1 MPHTLPMS
9 ARWVVLFLSLLLGLQ
24 PVATDLY
31 LPALPAMTLDLGAS
45 LSQAQLTLTA
55 MLLAFGFSQLVWG
68 PVSDRWGRRPVLI
81 LGMGLF
87 ALAALGSVWAQTMD
101 SLIVWRAL
109 QGVAM
114 GATVVGAR
122 AIVRDLYGPVDAARA
137 MSKGLTGLGVI
148 ACITAPLGG
157 WLSDQWGWRMA
168 LASLAV
174 FAAVTCVLLVWRFEE
189 TLRQRNPQALQWRVL
204 VRTWRSIGA
213 HPTFWAY
220 ALLTTTSYCGLFT
233 FLAASSFVF
242 IDVLGE
248 SNTAYGLWVT
258 TMSMAYIVGTFGCRR
273 LIVRWGMQRTVAA
286 AGALTLLSG
295 GTMAALAWA
304 GVHSVWAIMLP
315 LYGFM
320 LAHGVHQPCGQS
332 GSLSPFPQA
341 AGAASSL
348 SGFMMMLAAFG
359 VGTWLGVQLASHGGG
374 SVLPLTNGMGFWSVL
389 IAATAW
395 TVVQRHGQLSRT

>member
-1 MPHTLPMS
+1 MPHTSPMS

-31 LPALPAMTLDLGAS
+31 LPALPALTQDLGAS
-45 LSQAQLTLTA
+45 MSQAQLTLTA

-87 ALAALGSVWAQTMD
+87 ALAALGSVWAASVQT
-101 SLIVWRAL
+101 LIVWRAL

-114 GATVVGAR
+114 GAAVMGAR
-122 AIVRDLYGPVDAARA
+122 AIVRDVFNPVDAARA

-157 WLSDQWGWRMA
+157 WLSDQWGWRHA
-168 LASLAV
+168 LSALAV
-174 FAAVTCVLLVWRFEE
+174 FGAVTCLLLVWRFEE

-204 VRTWRSIGA
+204 GRTWRTIGS

-248 SNTAYGLWVT
+248 SKTAYGLWMT
-258 TMSMAYIVGTFGCRR
+258 SMSVAYIIGTFGCRR
-273 LIVRWGMQRTVAA
+273 LIVRWGVQRTVAV
-286 AGALTLLSG
+286 AGGLTLISG
-295 GTMAALAWA
+295 VTMAALAWA

-315 LYGFM
+315 FYGFM

-332 GSLSPFPQA
+332 GSVSPFPQA
-341 AGAASSL
+341 AGSASSL
-348 SGFMMMLAAFG
+348 SGFMMMVAAFG
-359 VGTWLGVQLASHGGG
+359 VGTWLGVQLSSHSGG
-374 SVLPLTNGMGFWSVL
+374 SVLPLTNGIGFWSVL

>member
-1 MPHTLPMS
+1 MPHTSPMS

-31 LPALPAMTLDLGAS
+31 LPALPALTQDLGANM
-45 LSQAQLTLTA
+45 SQAQLTLTA

-81 LGMGLF
+81 VGMGLF
-87 ALAALGSVWAQTMD
+87 ALAALGSVWAASVHT
-101 SLIVWRAL
+101 LIVWRAL

-114 GATVVGAR
+114 GAAVMGAR
-122 AIVRDLYGPVDAARA
+122 AIVRDVFNPVDAARA

-157 WLSDQWGWRMA
+157 WLSDQWGWRHA
-168 LASLAV
+168 LSALAV
-174 FAAVTCVLLVWRFEE
+174 FGAVTCLLLVWRFEE

-204 VRTWRSIGA
+204 GRTWRTIGS

-248 SNTAYGLWVT
+248 SKTAYGLWMT
-258 TMSMAYIVGTFGCRR
+258 SMSVAYIIGTFGCRR
-273 LIVRWGMQRTVAA
+273 LIVRWGVQRTVAV
-286 AGALTLLSG
+286 AGGLTLISG
-295 GTMAALAWA
+295 VTMAALAWA

-315 LYGFM
+315 FYGFM

-332 GSLSPFPQA
+332 GSVSPFPQA
-341 AGAASSL
+341 AGSASSL
-348 SGFMMMLAAFG
+348 SGFMMMVAAFG
-359 VGTWLGVQLASHGGG
+359 VGTWLGVQLSSHSGG
-374 SVLPLTNGMGFWSVL
+374 SVLPLTNSIGFWSVL

>member
-1 MPHTLPMS
+1 MS

-31 LPALPAMTLDLGAS
+31 LPALPALTLDLGAS
-45 LSQAQLTLTA
+45 MSQAQLTLTA

-81 LGMGLF
+81 AGMGLF

-101 SLIVWRAL
+101 GLIVWRAL

-114 GATVVGAR
+114 GAAVMGAR
-122 AIVRDLYGPVDAARA
+122 AIVRDLYQPVDAARA

-157 WLSDQWGWRMA
+157 WLSDQWGWRTA

-174 FAAVTCVLLVWRFEE
+174 FAALTCVLLVFRFEE
-189 TLRQRNPQALQWRVL
+189 TLRQRNTQALQWRVL
-204 VRTWRSIGA
+204 LRTWRSIGA

-248 SNTAYGLWVT
+248 SKTAYGLWLT
-258 TMSMAYIVGTFGCRR
+258 SMSVAYIVGTFGCRR
-273 LIVRWGMQRTVAA
+273 LIVRWGVQRTVAA
-286 AGALTLLSG
+286 AGALTLHSG
-295 GTMAALAWA
+295 GTMATLAWA

-332 GSLSPFPQA
+332 GAVSPFPQA

-348 SGFMMMLAAFG
+348 SGFMMMVAAFG
-359 VGTWLGVQLASHGGG
+359 VGSWLGLQLASHGGS

>member
-1 MPHTLPMS
+1 MPHTSPMS
-9 ARWVVLFLSLLLGLQ
+9 SRWVVLFLSLLLGLQ

-31 LPALPAMTLDLGAS
+31 LPALPALTLDLGAS

-87 ALAALGSVWAQTMD
+87 GLAALGSVWAQTMD
-101 SLIVWRAL
+101 SLIVWRVL

-114 GATVVGAR
+114 GAAVVGAR

-157 WLSDQWGWRMA
+157 WLSDQWSWRVA

-174 FAAVTCVLLVWRFEE
+174 FGALTCILLVWRFEE
-189 TLRQRNPQALQWRVL
+189 TLRQRNPQALQWGVL
-204 VRTWRSIGA
+204 WRTWRTIGA
-213 HPTFWAY
+213 HPSFWAY
-220 ALLTTTSYCGLFT
+220 ALLMTTSYCGLFT

-248 SNTAYGLWVT
+248 SKTAYGLWIT
-258 TMSMAYIVGTFGCRR
+258 SMSAAYIVGTFGCRR
-273 LIVRWGMQRTVAA
+273 LILRWGVQRTVAV
-286 AGALTLLSG
+286 AGGLTLISG
-295 GTMAALAWA
+295 GTMAILAWA

-315 LYGFM
+315 LFGFM

-332 GSLSPFPQA
+332 GAVSPFPQA

-348 SGFMMMLAAFG
+348 SGFMMMVAAFG

>member
-1 MPHTLPMS
+1 MPHTSPMT

-31 LPALPAMTLDLGAS
+31 LPALPALTRDLGAN

-68 PVSDRWGRRPVLI
+68 PVSDRWGRRPVLVV
-81 LGMGLF
+81 GMALF
-87 ALAALGSVWAQTMD
+87 ALGALGSVWAATVD

-114 GATVVGAR
+114 GAAVMGAR
-122 AIVRDLYGPVDAARA
+122 AIVRDLYNPIDAARA

-157 WLSDQWGWRMA
+157 WLSDQWGWRVA
-168 LASLAV
+168 LSALAV
-174 FAAVTCVLLVWRFEE
+174 FGAMTCVLLIWRFEE

-204 VRTWRSIGA
+204 VSTWRGIGQ

-220 ALLTTTSYCGLFT
+220 ATLTTASYCGLFT

-242 IDVLGE
+242 IGVLDE
-248 SNTAYGLWVT
+248 SKTAYGLWMT
-258 TMSMAYIVGTFGCRR
+258 SMSVAYIVGTLACRR
-273 LIVRWGMQRTVAA
+273 MVVRWGVQRSVAM
-286 AGALTLLSG
+286 AGGLTLFSGLS
-295 GTMAALAWA
+295 MAALAWA
-304 GVHSVWAIMLP
+304 EGGSVWAIMLP
-315 LYGFM
+315 FYGFM

-332 GSLSPFPQA
+332 GSVSPFPQA
-341 AGAASSL
+341 AGAASAL
-348 SGFMMMLAAFG
+348 SGFMMMVAAFG
-359 VGTWLGVQLASHGGG
+359 VGSWLGVSLDIAGAS
-374 SVLPLTNGMGFWSVL
+374 SVLPLTNGIGFWSVC
-389 IAATAW
+389 IATSAW
-395 TVVQRHGQLSRT
+395 TVVQRFGHLSRT

>member
-1 MPHTLPMS
+1 MPHTSPMS

-31 LPALPAMTLDLGAS
+31 LPALPALTQDLGAS
-45 LSQAQLTLTA
+45 MSQAQLTLTA

-87 ALAALGSVWAQTMD
+87 ALAALGSVWAASVQT
-101 SLIVWRAL
+101 LIIWRAL

-114 GATVVGAR
+114 GAAVMGAR
-122 AIVRDLYGPVDAARA
+122 AIVRDVFNPVDAARA

-157 WLSDQWGWRMA
+157 WLSDQWGWRHA
-168 LASLAV
+168 LSALAV
-174 FAAVTCVLLVWRFEE
+174 FGAVTCLLLVWRFEE

-204 VRTWRSIGA
+204 GRTWRTIGS

-248 SNTAYGLWVT
+248 SKTAYGLWMT
-258 TMSMAYIVGTFGCRR
+258 SMSVAYIIGTFGCRR
-273 LIVRWGMQRTVAA
+273 LIVRWGVQRTVAV
-286 AGALTLLSG
+286 AGGLTLISG
-295 GTMAALAWA
+295 ITMAALAWA

-315 LYGFM
+315 FYGFM

-332 GSLSPFPQA
+332 GSVSPFPQA
-341 AGAASSL
+341 AGSASSL
-348 SGFMMMLAAFG
+348 SGFMMMVAAFG
-359 VGTWLGVQLASHGGG
+359 VGTWLGVQLSSHSGG
-374 SVLPLTNGMGFWSVL
+374 SVLPLTNGIGFWSVL

>member
-1 MPHTLPMS
+1 MPHTHTMS

-31 LPALPAMTLDLGAS
+31 LPALPALTLDLGAS
-45 LSQAQLTLTA
+45 MSQAQLTLTA

-81 LGMGLF
+81 VGMGLF
-87 ALAALGSVWAQTMD
+87 ALAALGSVWAASVQT
-101 SLIVWRAL
+101 LIVWRAL

-114 GATVVGAR
+114 GAAVMGAR
-122 AIVRDLYGPVDAARA
+122 AIVRDVFNPVDAARA

-174 FAAVTCVLLVWRFEE
+174 FGALTCMLLVWRFEE

-204 VRTWRSIGA
+204 LRTWRSIGT

-248 SNTAYGLWVT
+248 SKTAYGLWLT
-258 TMSMAYIVGTFGCRR
+258 SMSVAYIIGTFGCRR
-273 LIVRWGMQRTVAA
+273 LIVRWGVQRTVAA

-315 LYGFM
+315 FYGFM

-332 GSLSPFPQA
+332 GSVSPFPQA
-341 AGAASSL
+341 AGSASSL
-348 SGFMMMLAAFG
+348 SGFMMMVAAFG
-359 VGTWLGVQLASHGGG
+359 VGTWLGVQLSSHSGG
-374 SVLPLTNGMGFWSVL
+374 SVLPLTNGIGFWSVL

>member
-1 MPHTLPMS
+1 MPHTSSMS

-31 LPALPAMTLDLGAS
+31 LPALPALTLDLGAS
-45 LSQAQLTLTA
+45 MSQAQLTLTA

-81 LGMGLF
+81 VGMGLF
-87 ALAALGSVWAQTMD
+87 ALAALGSVWAASVQT
-101 SLIVWRAL
+101 LIVWRAL

-114 GATVVGAR
+114 GAAVMGAR
-122 AIVRDLYGPVDAARA
+122 AIVRDVFNPVDAARA

-174 FAAVTCVLLVWRFEE
+174 FGALTCMLLVWRFEE

-204 VRTWRSIGA
+204 LRTWRSIGT

-248 SNTAYGLWVT
+248 SKTAYGLWLT
-258 TMSMAYIVGTFGCRR
+258 SMSVAYIIGTFGCRR
-273 LIVRWGMQRTVAA
+273 LIVRWGVQRTVAV
-286 AGALTLLSG
+286 AGGLTLISG

-315 LYGFM
+315 FYGFM

-332 GSLSPFPQA
+332 GSVSPFPQA
-341 AGAASSL
+341 AGSASSL
-348 SGFMMMLAAFG
+348 SGFMMMVAAFG
-359 VGTWLGVQLASHGGG
+359 VGTWLGVQLSSHGGG
-374 SVLPLTNGMGFWSVL
+374 SVLPLTNGIGFWSVL

>member
-1 MPHTLPMS
+1 MLHTSPMS

-31 LPALPAMTLDLGAS
+31 LPALPALTQDLGAS
-45 LSQAQLTLTA
+45 MSQAQLTLTA

-87 ALAALGSVWAQTMD
+87 ALAALGSVWAASVQT
-101 SLIVWRAL
+101 LIVWRAL

-114 GATVVGAR
+114 GAAVMGAR
-122 AIVRDLYGPVDAARA
+122 AIVRDLYSPVDAARA

-174 FAAVTCVLLVWRFEE
+174 FAALTCVLLVSRFEE
-189 TLRQRNPQALQWRVL
+189 TLRHRNPQALQWRVL
-204 VRTWRSIGA
+204 GRTWRTIGS

-248 SNTAYGLWVT
+248 SKTAYGLWMT
-258 TMSMAYIVGTFGCRR
+258 SMSVAYIIGTFGCRR
-273 LIVRWGMQRTVAA
+273 LIVRWGVQRTVTV
-286 AGALTLLSG
+286 AGGLTLISG
-295 GTMAALAWA
+295 VTMAALAWA

-315 LYGFM
+315 FYGFM

-332 GSLSPFPQA
+332 GSVSPFPQA
-341 AGAASSL
+341 AGSASSL
-348 SGFMMMLAAFG
+348 SGFMMMVAAFG
-359 VGTWLGVQLASHGGG
+359 VGTWLGVQLSSHSGG
-374 SVLPLTNGMGFWSVL
+374 SVLPLTNGIGFWSVL

>member
-1 MPHTLPMS
+1 MS

-31 LPALPAMTLDLGAS
+31 LPALPALTLDLGAS
-45 LSQAQLTLTA
+45 MSQAQLTLTA

-81 LGMGLF
+81 VGMGLF
-87 ALAALGSVWAQTMD
+87 ALAALGSVWAASVQT
-101 SLIVWRAL
+101 LIVWRAL

-114 GATVVGAR
+114 GAAVMGAR
-122 AIVRDLYGPVDAARA
+122 AIVRDVFNPVDAARA

-174 FAAVTCVLLVWRFEE
+174 FGALTCMLLVWRFEE

-204 VRTWRSIGA
+204 LRTWRSIGT

-248 SNTAYGLWVT
+248 SKTAYGLWLT
-258 TMSMAYIVGTFGCRR
+258 SMSVAYIIGTFGCRR
-273 LIVRWGMQRTVAA
+273 LIVRWGVQRTVAA

-315 LYGFM
+315 FYGFM

-332 GSLSPFPQA
+332 GSVSPFPQA
-341 AGAASSL
+341 AGSASSL
-348 SGFMMMLAAFG
+348 SGFMMMVAAFG
-359 VGTWLGVQLASHGGG
+359 VGTWLGVQLSSHSGG
-374 SVLPLTNGMGFWSVL
+374 SVLPLTNGIGFWSVL

>member
-1 MPHTLPMS
+1 MPHTTPMS
-9 ARWVVLFLSLLLGLQ
+9 TRWVVLFLSLLLGLQ

-31 LPALPAMTLDLGAS
+31 LPALPALTLDLGAS
-45 LSQAQLTLTA
+45 MTQAQLTLTA
-55 MLLAFGFSQLVWG
+55 MLLAFGLSQLVWG
-68 PVSDRWGRRPVLI
+68 PVSDRWGRKPVLI

-87 ALAALGSVWAQTMD
+87 ALAALGSVWAD
-101 SLIVWRAL
+101 SVDTLIVWRAL

-114 GATVVGAR
+114 GAAVMGAR
-122 AIVRDLYGPVDAARA
+122 AIVRDLYNPVDAARA

-148 ACITAPLGG
+148 ACIAAPLGG
-157 WLSDQWGWRMA
+157 WLSDQWGWRHTLSA
-168 LASLAV
+168 LAV
-174 FAAVTCVLLVWRFEE
+174 FGALTCLLLVWRFQE
-189 TLRQRNPQALQWRVL
+189 TLLQRNPRALEWRVL
-204 VRTWRSIGA
+204 GRTWRTIAA

-220 ALLTTTSYCGLFT
+220 SLLTTASYCGIFT

-248 SNTAYGLWVT
+248 SKTAYGLWIT
-258 TMSMAYIVGTFGCRR
+258 SMSVAYIFGTFGCRR
-273 LIVRWGMQRTVAA
+273 LITLWGVQRTVAM
-286 AGALTLLSG
+286 AGGLTLVSG

-320 LAHGVHQPCGQS
+320 VAHGVHQPCGQS
-332 GSLSPFPQA
+332 GSVSPFPQA

-348 SGFMMMLAAFG
+348 SGFMMMVAAFG
-359 VGTWLGVQLASHGGG
+359 VGTWLGFQLGDQSAG
-374 SVLPLTNGMGFWSVL
+374 SVLPLTNGIGFWSVL
-389 IAATAW
+389 IALAAW

>member
-1 MPHTLPMS
+1 MS

-31 LPALPAMTLDLGAS
+31 LPALPALTLDLGAS
-45 LSQAQLTLTA
+45 MSQAQLTLTA

-81 LGMGLF
+81 VGMGLF
-87 ALAALGSVWAQTMD
+87 ALAALGSVWAASVQT
-101 SLIVWRAL
+101 LIVWRAL

-114 GATVVGAR
+114 GAAVMGAR
-122 AIVRDLYGPVDAARA
+122 AIVRDVFNPVDAARA

-174 FAAVTCVLLVWRFEE
+174 FGALTCMLLVWRFDE

-204 VRTWRSIGA
+204 LRTWRSIGT

-248 SNTAYGLWVT
+248 SKTAYGLWLT
-258 TMSMAYIVGTFGCRR
+258 SMSVAYIIGTFGCRR
-273 LIVRWGMQRTVAA
+273 LIVRWGVQRTVAA

-315 LYGFM
+315 FYGFM

-332 GSLSPFPQA
+332 GSVSPFPQA
-341 AGAASSL
+341 AGSASSL
-348 SGFMMMLAAFG
+348 SGFMMMVAAFG
-359 VGTWLGVQLASHGGG
+359 VGTWLGVQLSSHSGG
-374 SVLPLTNGMGFWSVL
+374 SVLPLTNGIGFWSVL

>member
-1 MPHTLPMS
+1 MPHTSPMS

-31 LPALPAMTLDLGAS
+31 LPALPALTLDLGAS
-45 LSQAQLTLTA
+45 MSQAQLTLTA

-87 ALAALGSVWAQTMD
+87 AWGALGSVWAASVD

-114 GATVVGAR
+114 GAAVMGAR
-122 AIVRDLYGPVDAARA
+122 AIVRDLYQPVDAARA

-157 WLSDQWGWRMA
+157 WLSDQWGWRVA
-168 LASLAV
+168 LSALAV
-174 FAAVTCVLLVWRFEE
+174 FGALTCALLVWRFEE

-204 VRTWRSIGA
+204 GSTWRGIAA

-220 ALLTTTSYCGLFT
+220 ALLTTASYCGLFT

-242 IDVLGE
+242 IDVLGQ
-248 SNTAYGLWVT
+248 SKTAYGLWMT
-258 TMSMAYIVGTFGCRR
+258 SMSVAYIVGTFACRR
-273 LIVRWGMQRTVAA
+273 MVVRWGVQRSVAL
-286 AGALTLLSG
+286 AGGVTLLSG
-295 GTMAALAWA
+295 VTMTALAWW
-304 GVHSVWAIMLP
+304 GVNSVWAIMLP
-315 LYGFM
+315 FYGFM

-332 GSLSPFPQA
+332 GSVSPFPQA
-341 AGAASSL
+341 AGAASAL
-348 SGFMMMLAAFG
+348 SGFVMMVAAFG
-359 VGTWLGVQLASHGGG
+359 VGSWLGVSLG
-374 SVLPLTNGMGFWSVL
+374 SAGSGTVLPLTNGIGFWSVC
-389 IAATAW
+389 IAAAAW
-395 TVVQRHGQLSRT
+395 TVVQRFGHLPRT

>member
-1 MPHTLPMS
+1 MPHTSPMS

-31 LPALPAMTLDLGAS
+31 LPALPALTQDLGAS
-45 LSQAQLTLTA
+45 MSQAQLTLTA

-87 ALAALGSVWAQTMD
+87 ALAALGSVWAASVQT
-101 SLIVWRAL
+101 LIIWRAL

-114 GATVVGAR
+114 GAAVMGAR
-122 AIVRDLYGPVDAARA
+122 AIVRDVFNPVDAARA

-157 WLSDQWGWRMA
+157 WLSDQWGWRHA
-168 LASLAV
+168 LSALAV
-174 FAAVTCVLLVWRFEE
+174 FGAVTCLLLVWRFEE

-204 VRTWRSIGA
+204 GRTWRTIGS

-248 SNTAYGLWVT
+248 SKTAYGLWMT
-258 TMSMAYIVGTFGCRR
+258 SMSVAYIIGTFGCRR
-273 LIVRWGMQRTVAA
+273 LIVRWGVQRTVAV
-286 AGALTLLSG
+286 AGGLTLISG
-295 GTMAALAWA
+295 VTMAALAWA

-315 LYGFM
+315 FYGFM

-332 GSLSPFPQA
+332 GSVSPFPQA
-341 AGAASSL
+341 AGSASSL
-348 SGFMMMLAAFG
+348 SGFMMMVAAFG
-359 VGTWLGVQLASHGGG
+359 VGTWLGVQLSSHSGG
-374 SVLPLTNGMGFWSVL
+374 SVLPLTNGIGFWSVL